1 MSTAT
6 AGQIVGIILSAAAF
20 AVLVVAI
27 AWIVAGAI
35 GSAVHAHRT
44 RRDRLHTGRDPKKE
58 NV

>member
-6 AGQIVGIILSAAAF
+6 AGQFIGIILSAAAF

-35 GSAVHAHRT
+35 GSAVHAHHA
-44 RRDRLHTGRDPKKE
+44 RRDRQHTGRDPNRE